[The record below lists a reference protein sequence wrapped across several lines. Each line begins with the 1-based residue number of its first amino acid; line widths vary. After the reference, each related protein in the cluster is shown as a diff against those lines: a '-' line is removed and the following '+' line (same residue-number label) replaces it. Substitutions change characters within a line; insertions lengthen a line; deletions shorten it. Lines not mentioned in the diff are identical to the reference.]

1 MDQDLL
7 GLDNLTSAFGLLS
20 LFRGV
25 TTIVGPPLAG
35 VIFDAT
41 KKYDIS
47 FYMAGGFFIMA
58 SLVSFG
64 AQMLHSTHYYAK
76 NHENPDNQKKTEHK
90 SNDSEKIKEA
100 KYSKEMNNNKEQL
113 QN

>member
-1 MDQDLL
+1 MDLL
-7 GLDNLTSAFGLLS
+7 GLDNLTSAFGLLL

-47 FYMAGGFFIMA
+47 FYMAGGFLIMA
-58 SLVSFG
+58 SVVSFG
-64 AQMLHSTHYYAK
+64 AQMLHSTHYYTK
-76 NHENPDNQKKTEHK
+76 NHENPENQTKTEENL
-90 SNDSEKIKEA
+90 NDPDEIKEA
-100 KYSKEMNNNKEQL
+100 KYSKEINNNK
-113 QN
+113 